1 MKMNS
6 QQFINR
12 ELSWLEFNQRVLGEM
27 IDESL
32 PLLERVKFAAITA
45 SNLDEFFMVRVGG
58 LQILQQQQVTTAD
71 AAGMTPRQQLDA
83 IGQRTGLML
92 DQLYACFLDQIEPA
106 LGASGIRRMTPDQLS
121 ETEQIYL
128 RNLFL
133 DELSAIISPL
143 AIEPSIEPP
152 VTSNKTIQV
161 AVLLAD
167 RTNPG
172 GTRMVFIPLAQPV
185 SRFISIPS
193 TKQHC
198 FILAENVVEMFV
210 EHFFPGEEVVHCAPF
225 RILRNADIGIREDLA
240 QDLLVQVEDMVDV
253 RKNAACVRL
262 EVTATAD
269 TMLVELLQQFFH
281 VEQENIY
288 RSPGPL
294 DLSAWFSLG
303 GLGGYEDLQ
312 YPNWPPQ
319 PSPDID
325 PGRSLFDVIAQ
336 RDILLHHP
344 FESFDPVVRLLE
356 EAAEDPGVLAIKQSL
371 YRTSDESPIVRSLIK
386 AAGRGKYVTVIVELK
401 ARFDEIR
408 NIEWARDME
417 RAGIQVIY
425 GVKGLKTH
433 AKACMIVRREAQGIR
448 RYLHFGTG
456 NYNEQTARFYCDF
469 SYLTCNEQM
478 GADTAGI
485 FNAITGYTEPPRL
498 QLLSMAPLTLRDRMM
513 EEIERETTTARQ
525 GGEAS
530 IRAKMNSL
538 VDPKIIKALYQA
550 STAGVKVD
558 LNVRGICCLRPGVEG
573 LSENIRVISV
583 IDRYLEHGRIYS
595 FHGGGEPRLYLSS
608 ADWMPRNLNRRI
620 EILVPV
626 VDTTCKEKLSR
637 ALDICL
643 ADDVKAHRLMP
654 DGSYQRISCRDP
666 DNPHR
671 SQQIFYERA
680 VEEMIGASQSK
691 PTRFEPHRRSDHS

>member
-58 LQILQQQQVTTAD
+58 LQILHQQQVTTAD

-106 LGASGIRRMTPDQLS
+106 LGVSGIRRMTPDQLS

-143 AIEPSIEPP
+143 AIDPSIEPP

-225 RILRNADIGIREDLA
+225 RILRNADIAIREDLA

-312 YPNWPPQ
+312 YPHWPPQ

-344 FESFDPVVRLLE
+344 FESFDPVIRLLE

-550 STAGVKVD
+550 SAAGVKVD

-626 VDTTCKEKLSR
+626 VDTTCKEKLFR
-637 ALDICL
+637 ALDISL

-654 DGSYQRISCRDP
+654 DGSYQRISCRNP

>member
-58 LQILQQQQVTTAD
+58 LQILNQQRVTTAD
-71 AAGMTPRQQLDA
+71 AAGMTPSQQLDA

-92 DQLYACFLDQIEPA
+92 DRLYTCFLEQIEPA
-106 LGASGIRRMTPDQLS
+106 LGASGIQRMIPGQLS
-121 ETEQIYL
+121 ETEQLYL

-133 DELSAIISPL
+133 DELSAVISPL
-143 AIEPSIEPP
+143 AIDPSIEPP
-152 VTSNKTIQV
+152 VTSNKTLQV

-167 RTNPG
+167 KANPG
-172 GTRMVFIPLAQPV
+172 GTRLVFIPLAKPV
-185 SRFISIPS
+185 SRFIAIPS
-193 TKQHC
+193 TDQHC
-198 FILAENVVEMFV
+198 FILAEDVVEMFI
-210 EHFFPGEEVVHCAPF
+210 EHFFPGEEVIHCTPF
-225 RILRNADIGIREDLA
+225 RILRNADIAIREDLA

-262 EVTATAD
+262 EVMATAD
-269 TMLVELLQQFFH
+269 KMLVELLQQFFH
-281 VEQENIY
+281 VDQENIY

-303 GLGGYEDLQ
+303 GLGGYEDLH
-312 YPNWPPQ
+312 YPSWPPQ
-319 PSPDID
+319 SSPDID
-325 PGRSLFDVIAQ
+325 PGSSLFDVIAQ

-386 AAGRGKYVTVIVELK
+386 AAERGKYVTVIVELK
-401 ARFDEIR
+401 ARFDEVR

-417 RAGIQVIY
+417 RAGVQVIY

-433 AKACMIVRREAQGIR
+433 AKVCMIVRREAQGIR

-478 GADTAGI
+478 GTDTAGI

-498 QLLSMAPLTLRDRMM
+498 QLLSMSPLTLRDRMM
-513 EEIERETTTARQ
+513 EEIERETTFARQ
-525 GGEAS
+525 GGEAI

-538 VDPKIIKALYQA
+538 VDPEIIKALYQA
-550 STAGVKVD
+550 SAAGVKVE

-573 LSENIRVISV
+573 LSENIRVVSV

-620 EILVPV
+620 EIMVPV
-626 VDTTCKEKLSR
+626 VDAACKEKISR
-637 ALDICL
+637 ALDTCL
-643 ADDVKAHRLMP
+643 ADDVKAHQLMS
-654 DGSYQRISCRDP
+654 DGSYQRISCLDP
-666 DNPHR
+666 DNPRR
-671 SQQIFYERA
+671 SQQLFYERA
-680 VEEMIGASQSK
+680 VGEVIDASQSK